1 MARTRHSVSGQ
12 ALKAAEKESLT
23 NILKALAKAFPRVKY
38 CQGMNFLAAVL
49 FVHVRKDEELTFEL
63 FMALM
68 ARKGLIALFVEGV
81 PDFHLRSFVFEKL
94 LKKYVPNVSNHLQK
108 LHINIEMITG
118 NWFMTLF
125 SGFFGYN
132 VVMPILDNF
141 FLEGWPAVYRVSL
154 ILMRR
159 LEPNILKCSSRERI

>member
-1 MARTRHSVSGQ
+1 
-12 ALKAAEKESLT
+12 
-23 NILKALAKAFPRVKY
+23 
-38 CQGMNFLAAVL
+38 MNYVATVL
-49 FVHVRKDEELTFEL
+49 YTHLRGDEELSFEL

-94 LKKYVPNVSNHLQK
+94 LKRYVPAVYHHLVK
-108 LHINIEMITG
+108 LEINIGMITG

-125 SGFFGYN
+125 TGFFSYN

-141 FLEGWPAVYRVSL
+141 FLEGWTAIYRISL
-154 ILMRR
+154 ALM
-159 LEPNILKCSSRERI
+159 